1 MITSARS
8 PQISHQPPS
17 GMPSN
22 SHQPTSVFRMGC
34 LVFGPYLVFLWLIAL
49 FYSHRP
55 QNSFTASLWRQGMN
69 YYLSLG

>member
-8 PQISHQPPS
+8 PPISHQPPS

-34 LVFGPYLVFLWLIAL
+34 LVLPVFGFLWLMAL

-55 QNSFTASLWRQGMN
+55 QNSFTASLLRQGMN